1 MKYCIAFILFFLL
14 TKTSHAQTAEATVY
28 FAFNESVLTD
38 KAKNSIDS
46 LLQLVNKQKV
56 QSVKITAHCDQ
67 IGSDAYN
74 QQLSLKRADA
84 VKTYINPKISLDSI
98 HTSITGKGK
107 TDLVTT
113 LTDEDSR
120 QLNRRATVF
129 IEYTPVVMPTT
140 ETTEKTV
147 SKPSNKLIEAIT
159 DTAFKTGQT
168 LVLRNI
174 LFYGG
179 EHVILPESVSAL
191 YELLETMNALPNL
204 KIEIRGHI
212 CCGGKTGSA
221 YDGYDGYDNSTR
233 TFNLSHNRAKTV
245 FEFLVIKGIDASRM
259 QFKGYGYQLP
269 LISPEKNES
278 DRTLNRRVEIKV
290 LEK

>member
-1 MKYCIAFILFFLL
+1 MKYCIAFILLFLL
-14 TKTSHAQTAEATVY
+14 IKTSQAQTAEATVY

-46 LLQLVNKQKV
+46 LLQLVNKQKI

-84 VKTYINPKISLDSI
+84 VKTYISQKIILDSI

-113 LTDEDSR
+113 LTDENSR

-129 IEYTPVVMPTT
+129 IEYTPVVMPA
-140 ETTEKTV
+140 EKTV

-168 LVLRNI
+168 LILRNI
-174 LFYGG
+174 HFYGG
-179 EHVILPESVSAL
+179 EHVILPESVAAL

-212 CCGGKTGSA
+212 CCGGRTGSA

-245 FEFLVIKGIDASRM
+245 FEFLVMKGIDASRM

-269 LISPEKNES
+269 IISPEKNES